1 MNSAARI
8 ANSAADFI
16 FCNVPANEEMTRV
29 DTTSRKTQSLARLIA
44 EEAFSRPPPQPAT
57 NVPVVRIVGRKLI
70 LMAAAAPE
78 PVPMQAQD
86 ASNEPAK
93 KPRVFV
99 IRPAGHVD
107 AAPEN
112 ETPIEVPH
120 RIRRRANAPAPL
132 QVIYRAPE
140 RPAPP
145 PVVSLEGLAGS
156 LAGIQPTLDI
166 IRRAM
171 AFDFSDPAM
180 VAEWEQLSRA
190 ADELSE
196 LIAS

>member
-1 MNSAARI
+1 
-8 ANSAADFI
+8 
-16 FCNVPANEEMTRV
+16 
-29 DTTSRKTQSLARLIA
+29 
-44 EEAFSRPPPQPAT
+44 
-57 NVPVVRIVGRKLI
+57 
-70 LMAAAAPE
+70 
-78 PVPMQAQD
+78 
-86 ASNEPAK
+86 
-93 KPRVFV
+93 
-99 IRPAGHVD
+99 
-107 AAPEN
+107 
-112 ETPIEVPH
+112 
-120 RIRRRANAPAPL
+120 
-132 QVIYRAPE
+132 VIYSAPE